1 MVILSLLCAL
11 PFSVLIYARF
21 GYSIVG
27 LNWLLPLVYS
37 LAIGA
42 CIHILYLIFLRTRFT
57 NPFSNKEFLDIVSRV
72 HQKIVISSRTR
83 IWIRK
88 SEEPFI
94 ATTFNPLFNAI
105 IVSEPMQDRIL
116 QNPKSGEV
124 LLAFHLFRVP
134 RTEWF
139 VNLFG
144 STVMFLIFT
153 YGSILFLIPLVAQI
167 VWMQMY
173 GGYFMLIIMSLTMSL
188 APLFLVLF
196 LLVLVMKGTFW
207 RHEPAFDS
215 VQSIYGMHPN
225 VAKVQVEEGRILDE
239 EEAQAV
245 IWAVR
250 EWETSKRGARRV
262 GLSTILAI
270 LSFIISI
277 LVSFRFYV
285 PYPMLLLLI
294 LQIPS
299 LAAVVAWICSYLILR
314 RWDRNAMTEVFHKT
328 TDYDEPLW
336 MD

>member
-11 PFSVLIYARF
+11 PFSVFIYAQF
-21 GYSIVG
+21 SYSIVTY
-27 LNWLLPLVYS
+27 NWLFPLVYS
-37 LAIGA
+37 LALGA
-42 CIHILYLIFLRTRFT
+42 CIHVLYLTFLRTRFT
-57 NPFSNKEFLDIVSRV
+57 NPSTNREFLDIVSRI

-116 QNPKSGEV
+116 QDPKSGEV

-134 RTEWF
+134 KTQWF
-139 VNLFG
+139 VDLIG

-167 VWMQMY
+167 IWMQMY
-173 GGYFMLIIMSLTMSL
+173 GGYFMLIILSLTMSL
-188 APLFLVLF
+188 LPLCLVLF

-215 VQSIYGMHPN
+215 IQSIYGMHPN

-250 EWETSKRGARRV
+250 EWEKNKRGARRV

-270 LSFIISI
+270 LSFILSI
-277 LVSFRFYV
+277 LVAFRFYV
-285 PYPMLLLLI
+285 PYPLLLLLI
-294 LQIPS
+294 VQIPS
-299 LAAVVAWICSYLILR
+299 IAAVAVWVCSYLILR
-314 RWDRNAMTEVFHKT
+314 RWDRNAMGEVFHKT